1 MKNKTKDYTKDSE
14 SELLNRKSLF
24 DLFDK
29 NPFPKD
35 QVLSNL
41 GLFLDSKNLSRILLM
56 NHLYKQIISLFGN
69 IMEFGTRW
77 GNNGA
82 LFSSLRSIYEPYN
95 RHRKIILFDTFEGLK
110 NINKLD
116 GKDEMMFEESLST
129 TKGYEQYL
137 DSLMKIIFKSFVSY
151 SKI

>member
-29 NPFPKD
+29 NPLPKD

-77 GNNGA
+77 G
-82 LFSSLRSIYEPYN
+82 
-95 RHRKIILFDTFEGLK
+95 
-110 NINKLD
+110 
-116 GKDEMMFEESLST
+116 
-129 TKGYEQYL
+129 
-137 DSLMKIIFKSFVSY
+137 
-151 SKI
+151 